1 MATLPDYKFLDARIK
16 YLPRRQVLA
25 MQSERLRNM
34 VHYIYEEAPF
44 WRKKFDAAGVKPGDI
59 KGLEDL
65 HRVPFCTK
73 SELQADQAA
82 HPPFGSYVCTHRTQ
96 WRYFAATSGTTG
108 RPLRRVIS
116 GRDWGYMVDA
126 FQREPSLGPGDISIT
141 LGPIDGM
148 LGPSLSFA
156 YAERVGAITIAAGMY
171 DTETKVRMI
180 AELKPVSISGS
191 ASYLLHLLEVA
202 ERLQIDLSKA
212 GLRSVTSVGEPG
224 AAIASTHKKL
234 KQGFGDVIIGDGY
247 GLTELAALG
256 GGCAGNPAL
265 HVSAD
270 IVITEIVDPETGRQL
285 PRGEPGEVVFS
296 NIFGNT
302 QPLLRYRTRDI
313 SRLSLDEVCPAC
325 GFSGA
330 MLEGSIVGRVD
341 DMIWYHGVN
350 VFPTAIE
357 ETLGQFDELTAEYQ
371 ILIDGGE
378 STARMTIRCES
389 SVDINGRAAE
399 ELGKRVTEG
408 IKRAIRVNA
417 CVELLAAGTLP
428 RSTGRSKLRRVVDK
442 RRDAE
447 S

>member
-1 MATLPDYKFLDARIK
+1 M
-16 YLPRRQVLA
+16 
-25 MQSERLRNM
+25 S
-34 VHYIYEEAPF
+34 
-44 WRKKFDAAGVKPGDI
+44 DAAGKALYDEKTKRI
-59 KGLEDL
+59 EDSIAL
-65 HRVPFCTK
+65 RRPDRIPTAFMATFWMAKYGGISHRQLMYDYDAGEDV
-73 SELQADQAA
+73 A
-82 HPPFGSYVCTHRTQ
+82 
-96 WRYFAATSGTTG
+96 
-108 RPLRRVIS
+108 RRVIL
-116 GRDWGYMVDA
+116 DLDPDMYMLPHLNT
-126 FQREPSLGPGDISIT
+126 FIGPTMEKLGFKQLQWPGCGLASNLSHQFVEGEYMMADEY
-141 LGPIDGM
+141 DRYM
-148 LGPSLSFA
+148 LDPTDYNL
-156 YAERVGAITIAAGMY
+156 RVM
-171 DTETKVRMI
+171 
-180 AELKPVSISGS
+180 
-191 ASYLLHLLEVA
+191 
-202 ERLQIDLSKA
+202 
-212 GLRSVTSVGEPG
+212 
-224 AAIASTHKKL
+224 
-234 KQGFGDVIIGDGY
+234 
-247 GLTELAALG
+247 
-256 GGCAGNPAL
+256 
-265 HVSAD
+265 
-270 IVITEIVDPETGRQL
+270 L
-285 PRGEPGEVVFS
+285 PRTTPLFESFRKLPPFS

-389 SVDINGRAAE
+389 SVDINGGAAE